1 MPGLL
6 HCGSQR
12 KEGKA
17 MNALESFGGSH
28 DELDAVPDAPAIPGR
43 VHEMWIPPATR
54 HEADERIVELS
65 HDIGLILAQLSEDQ
79 ASWCERTGRS
89 PSDYLGWRRRA
100 LFAKAHKEHQ
110 LRDCKRHRTE
120 LIEITSQAG
129 DVEAGTYALAQLMRL
144 SRRVVLAWKRA
155 GCTDPS
161 LATAMSALASLL
173 PEADDGLSPGVDLRA
188 APQVRETAQA

>member
-1 MPGLL
+1 
-6 HCGSQR
+6 
-12 KEGKA
+12 

-28 DELDAVPDAPAIPGR
+28 DELDAMPGPPAIPGH
-43 VHEMWIPPATR
+43 VQEMWIPPATR
-54 HEADERIVELS
+54 HEADERIVDLS

-89 PSDYLGWRRRA
+89 PSDYLAWRRRA

-110 LRDCKRHRTE
+110 LRDCKRRRTE
-120 LIEITSQAG
+120 LPEVLSRAR
-129 DVEAGTYALAQLMRL
+129 DVEAESYALAELMRR

-155 GCTDPS
+155 GDNDPV
-161 LATAMSALASLL
+161 LAMAMSALASLL
-173 PEADDGLSPGVDLRA
+173 PEADDALSPGVDLRA